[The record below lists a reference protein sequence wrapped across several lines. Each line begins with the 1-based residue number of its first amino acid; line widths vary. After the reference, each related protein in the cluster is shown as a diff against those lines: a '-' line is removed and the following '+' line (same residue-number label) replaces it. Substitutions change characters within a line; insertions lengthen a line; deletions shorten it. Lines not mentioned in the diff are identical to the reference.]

1 MVKNPPPNARDV
13 GLIPDWA
20 TKPIILSATTT
31 EPEHGRAQ
39 VLQLEKA
46 RCAQQSARTP
56 QRAQCSQNTCVCVCA
71 YAPKYA
77 QLKKLS
83 PRLQRYVTT
92 ETGCY
97 SQGNYYTWAPK
108 VLEQSLSYHI
118 PEKKL
123 FTNVSSYLASPLFGA
138 SNLIKC
144 CWEDCCYLVPKSDS
158 SETPWTVVQKAP
170 LSMGFPRQEY
180 WSGFAG
186 KIYPV
191 KKTK

>member
-1 MVKNPPPNARDV
+1 MQGMWVWS
-13 GLIPDWA
+13 LIGQ
-20 TKPIILSATTT
+20 LSPSYSA
-31 EPEHGRAQ
+31 
-39 VLQLEKA
+39 LQPLSPSTAELKCCSWRRPGVRNKA
-46 RCAQQSARTP
+46 PAHLRGPSAAKTRV
-56 QRAQCSQNTCVCVCA
+56 CVCV

-138 SNLIKC
+138 FNLIKC

-158 SETPWTVVQKAP
+158 SETPWTVVHQAP